1 MQFKREKW
9 ELRQMQ
15 AMPLRL
21 KIQMTAQR
29 IESWYGYW
37 DSYNIRWEDD
47 GPPGVY
53 LSFSGGK
60 DSTVLRHILKNH
72 CIAVYD
78 CPVVFVD
85 TGLEYPEVRNF
96 AIQNADVVLRPKMN
110 FRQVIL
116 KYGYPVIGKNQ
127 ARYIRDL
134 QNAHGQNDATVNL
147 RLTGYNRA
155 GQYPPSAAVF
165 RAEFN
170 IEVPVGTRFSC
181 EDLNFVVTA
190 RMDTSEDTATGLSHR
205 VTCETAGAQANGY
218 TGQLIPIEYVDGLTH
233 AELVELLIPGDDEED
248 TEVFRQRVLDSFKSQ
263 AFGGNQADYIEKV
276 KAMPGI
282 SAVKVHP
289 VWNGDIA
296 PSTLIPD
303 ATVTAW
309 YTSAI
314 AGLSEPVAAWLT
326 AVYTAALNKKL
337 TVGGTVKLVLLAS
350 NNTAPSETLID
361 EVQTAVDPT
370 ENAGE
375 GLGLAPIGH
384 VVHVTGVEP
393 VPVSITLNLTYAS
406 GWNWEAI
413 KSYVEAVIDGYF
425 AELAGTWATSDHLTV
440 RISQIESRILS
451 ECSDMITD
459 IADTQINGKE
469 ENLVLGA
476 DSIPVRGDIN
486 G

>member
-1 MQFKREKW
+1 MVMNGVAPSMAELAQLYIGLDFVFTATYLATAPREYLIKR
-9 ELRQMQ
+9 
-15 AMPLRL
+15 A
-21 KIQMTAQR
+21 A
-29 IESWYGYW
+29 
-37 DSYNIRWEDD
+37 D
-47 GPPGVY
+47 
-53 LSFSGGK
+53 
-60 DSTVLRHILKNH
+60 
-72 CIAVYD
+72 
-78 CPVVFVD
+78 
-85 TGLEYPEVRNF
+85 RNMS
-96 AIQNADVVLRPKMN
+96 P
-110 FRQVIL
+110 
-116 KYGYPVIGKNQ
+116 
-127 ARYIRDL
+127 
-134 QNAHGQNDATVNL
+134 
-147 RLTGYNRA
+147 
-155 GQYPPSAAVF
+155 YPPSAAVF

-326 AVYTAALNKKL
+326 AVYTAAKEKKL
-337 TVGGTVKLVLLAS
+337 TVGGTVKLVIMASDYKAPTPTLL
-350 NNTAPSETLID
+350 EEI
-361 EVQTAVDPT
+361 QTAIDP
-370 ENAGE
+370 EQNAGE

-384 VVHVTGVEP
+384 VVHVTGVTPEE
-393 VPVSITLNLTYAS
+393 VDIALHLTYAS
-406 GWNWEAI
+406 GWDWDAV
-413 KSYVEAVIDGYF
+413 KSYVEAVIDAYF
-425 AELAGTWATSDHLTV
+425 VELSQDWASSDFLTV

-451 ECSDMITD
+451 ECSNMITD
-459 IADTQINGKE
+459 IGGTKINGQ
-469 ENLVLGA
+469 ENNLALGP
-476 DSIPVRGDIN
+476 DSIPARGEVTD